1 VAEWEGDL
9 VGQGAFFGGVTC
21 DGEGTRNRL
30 ALRLMDCWA
39 YLLPLAALRQV
50 CHPALEAAV
59 EQQPPVLVG

>member
-9 VGQGAFFGGVTC
+9 VGDVTFFGGVTC

-39 YLLPLAALRQV
+39 YLLPLAAPRQV
-50 CHPALEAAV
+50 CHQALEAAV
-59 EQQPPVLVG
+59 EQQPLVLVS